1 MWLVADFNMAAILV
15 PHARTSGCSRT
26 LRTVIIFT
34 VLSMMSTVTAIN
46 TDTAVTDKGLLDPV
60 DTAPVAWL
68 AFFQ

>member
-26 LRTVIIFT
+26 LHTVIIFT

-46 TDTAVTDKGLLDPV
+46 TDTALCSYFTGNTWYFTTK
-60 DTAPVAWL
+60 
-68 AFFQ
+68 